1 MRSMLVVAFGMIVV
15 VSLAPQDVKAEAQ
28 GDDLVRMSKLSIS
41 AFECSVVATDKKE
54 DARLFEVGL
63 AAGRKFLDGM
73 NRLEPAERQKVERE
87 VALIWLNKDSPSKD
101 FVLGEVYQFVRERV
115 FHELDYYQNEGGELA
130 ILNGNKGR
138 MFLQKNCS
146 LIQ

>member
-1 MRSMLVVAFGMIVV
+1 MLVVAFGMIVV

-130 ILNGNKGR
+130 ILNENKGR